1 MCARVLRF
9 AGLLLVGVLFT
20 GNTLAFGTES
30 GWPLPAAAPVTLGFG
45 EGYVGENGSTSVH
58 RGVDLVASG
67 GTAVSAVLDGTVT
80 FSGRVPAGE
89 GATTIAVTVE
99 SGDVRLTY
107 MPLSEAVVGAGDTLA
122 AGGRIGTLAATGDRS
137 SGEPHLHV
145 GARRG
150 SLYIDP
156 LVFLMPPAAPA
167 ASAVTEPVPV
177 PVAPALVPATPSPI
191 AVAGGSN
198 ADPVPETSRVEPTRA
213 PSSQGSAVGVTG
225 AQPVPAH
232 GVTLP
237 SGVALGESSPVVS
250 SVPVA
255 SGVGAPVEM
264 PAGSASAPLA
274 SAPEITAPV
283 ALSKAGRARA
293 SISVAGVIPDAGV
306 SSLAVDRRAE
316 VMSSTPLPVP
326 AIVALAAALGAAL
339 LWPVWRS
346 VPAPRV
352 DVTAKQQDVAAVV
365 AR

>member
-20 GNTLAFGTES
+20 GIAAADGADQ
-30 GWPLPAAAPVTLGFG
+30 GWPLPGTAPVVLGFG
-45 EGYVGENGSTSVH
+45 SSYVGENGTSSVH
-58 RGVDLVASG
+58 RGVDLAATG
-67 GTAVSAVLDGTVT
+67 GTAVTGVLAGTVT

-99 SGDVRLTY
+99 SGDLRLTY
-107 MPLSEAVVGAGDTLA
+107 MPLSEAVVSAGDTLA
-122 AGGRIGTLAATGDRS
+122 AGARIGTLAPSGDRS
-137 SGEPHLHV
+137 SGESHLHL

-156 LVFLMPPAAPA
+156 MAFLLQPPAAA
-167 ASAVTEPVPV
+167 ANDMAEPVSV
-177 PVAPALVPATPSPI
+177 PVDPALVPAAPSPV
-191 AVAGGSN
+191 AVAGGPS
-198 ADPVPETSRVEPTRA
+198 ADPVPETSRVEPMRA

-237 SGVALGESSPVVS
+237 SGGVLGESPPAAS

-264 PAGSASAPLA
+264 RAGSASAEAA
-274 SAPEITAPV
+274 SAPDVAAPA
-283 ALSKAGRARA
+283 ALSGPGRARA

-316 VMSSTPLPVP
+316 AMREAPLPVS
-326 AIVALAAALGAAL
+326 AIAALAAVLGAAL

-346 VPAPRV
+346 APVPEVA
-352 DVTAKQQDVAAVV
+352 VTVERQDVAAVV